1 MLSGIELNQI
11 FMFPIKDAEA
21 RKFFLIGCVVAL
33 AGFVVPVLPYL
44 VLFGYAMRIA
54 KQIFNGEAPHMVAW
68 EDGEDLFKEGAKIF
82 GVRLIYSLPIF
93 LFSLPLL
100 LAGITLPIVLER
112 VNGAQ
117 ADTVMFV
124 FLLIMLVSLLLLI
137 PISVIIF
144 AIIPAAEMHTAS
156 KNEFA
161 AGFRFQ
167 EWWLIFRANLNG
179 FLAAFAIYILASI
192 ALGFVLQLILTTL
205 ILSCL
210 LPVLLPA
217 VTTYLTLIMYTA
229 AAQAYQAGKEKLTQV
244 ENAPAS
250 V

>member
-1 MLSGIELNQI
+1 
-11 FMFPIKDAEA
+11 
-21 RKFFLIGCVVAL
+21 
-33 AGFVVPVLPYL
+33 
-44 VLFGYAMRIA
+44 
-54 KQIFNGEAPHMVAW
+54 
-68 EDGEDLFKEGAKIF
+68 
-82 GVRLIYSLPIF
+82 
-93 LFSLPLL
+93 
-100 LAGITLPIVLER
+100 
-112 VNGAQ
+112 
-117 ADTVMFV
+117 
-124 FLLIMLVSLLLLI
+124 
-137 PISVIIF
+137 VIIS

-192 ALGFVLQLILTTL
+192 ALSFVLQLILTTL